1 MQIPL
6 QITFHNMQ
14 RSDAVEAKIRSRA
27 EKLEKYCDSIIGC
40 RIAIESPHH
49 HHAAGSQ
56 FLVRVEVTVPG
67 EKLVARREPDAH
79 HAYTDV
85 YVAIRD
91 AFDTMR
97 RQLEDYERRR
107 RRQVKAHETPLH
119 GRVVELNPEENFGR
133 IETSDGRLVYF
144 HRDSVIGADFDA
156 LEVGAEVRFDEEMGD
171 RGPQASTVHVIGKH
185 HIVG

>member
-14 RSDAVEAKIRSRA
+14 GSDAVEAKIRARA
-27 EKLEKYCDSIIGC
+27 GKLEKFCDSIIGC
-40 RIAIESPHH
+40 RVAVEAPHH
-49 HHAAGSQ
+49 HHAAGRHY
-56 FLVRVEVTVPG
+56 LVRVEVTVPG
-67 EKLVARREPDAH
+67 EKLIAHREPDTH

-97 RQLEDYERRR
+97 RELEDYERRR
-107 RRQVKAHETPLH
+107 RRQVKAHETPAH
-119 GRVVELNPEENFGR
+119 GRVIELYPEESYGR
-133 IETSDGRLVYF
+133 IETPEGRLVYF
-144 HRDSVIGADFDA
+144 HRDSVVEGEFDA
-156 LEVGAEVRFDEEMGD
+156 LEIGAEVRFDEELGE
-171 RGPQASTVHVIGKH
+171 RGPQATTVHVIGKH